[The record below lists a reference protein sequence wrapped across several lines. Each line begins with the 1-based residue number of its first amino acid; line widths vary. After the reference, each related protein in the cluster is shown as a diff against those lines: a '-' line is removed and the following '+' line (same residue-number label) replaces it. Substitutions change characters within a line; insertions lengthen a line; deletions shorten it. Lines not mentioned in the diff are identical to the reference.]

1 MFFLGGSDDDGG
13 DQSGGAI
20 IGSPSNVDCFDELLH
35 VKALQQ
41 QRFAAASQF
50 MASGADL
57 IFGLL
62 TGSVDYFNAFGD
74 AEPPVS
80 SISLLVSTLLV
91 FTVGLVGIFDIGE
104 GNDMPARKSMD
115 EKMMRSENDCPL
127 YYSLDCWTDSL
138 SVPWYTNLL
147 PFHDHEDT
155 LSAILVFSTS
165 LRICYMALHLHKS
178 IVVLNSVEEL
188 DQPFKCNHQPM
199 LWLGKQKGIFVLHLS
214 YGSVITLLPNGIEIE
229 KHEGGIVMNGP
240 GPVWANQLNTE
251 LRDYV
256 WDSS

>member
-1 MFFLGGSDDDGG
+1 MFTAG
-13 DQSGGAI
+13 
-20 IGSPSNVDCFDELLH
+20 
-35 VKALQQ
+35 
-41 QRFAAASQF
+41 
-50 MASGADL
+50 L

-62 TGSVDYFNAFGD
+62 TGGVDYFYAFGD

-91 FTVGLVGIFDIGE
+91 FTVGLGDRYRIVYSIKAAVFLNIGLGIFDIGK

-115 EKMMRSENDCPL
+115 EKMIVPCITF
-127 YYSLDCWTDSL
+127 WTVGTDSL

-147 PFHDHEDT
+147 PFHEDT

-178 IVVLNSVEEL
+178 IVVLKSVEEL
-188 DQPFKCNHQPM
+188 DQPFKCNHQPI

-229 KHEGGIVMNGP
+229 KH
-240 GPVWANQLNTE
+240 LS
-251 LRDYV
+251 LYKS
-256 WDSS
+256 DSFYRCHCCT